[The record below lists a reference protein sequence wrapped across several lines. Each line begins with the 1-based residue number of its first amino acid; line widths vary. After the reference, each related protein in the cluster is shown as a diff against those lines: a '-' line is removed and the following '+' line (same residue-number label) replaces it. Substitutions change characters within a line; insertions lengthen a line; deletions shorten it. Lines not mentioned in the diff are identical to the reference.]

1 MMETIKEFLESNIYL
16 DIIKKLGVDNFRKE
30 LRSIEI
36 ERLINRLKQ
45 RQFLM
50 HVSVSVVM

>member
-36 ERLINRLKQ
+36 DRLINRLKQ

>member
-36 ERLINRLKQ
+36 ERRINRLKQ